1 MAKERIHELK
11 QTENSFQL
19 IGVITGTEKNRF
31 YKNGDTKNGGKW
43 NSLEF
48 GVKINDG
55 KTIYCTLKG
64 FPRSEVFY
72 YKKGE
77 KGAKGTTQKVSWNN
91 RHKSPGAGYR
101 LIGVN
106 ISTSKDDQGKNVN
119 ESFTEYDAVE
129 FLHGHLHDGD
139 NVFIRG
145 SLEFSSYTD
154 RNGQL
159 KRKVELVP
167 NQISYTTSPVNFA
180 ANDFVEMAEFENTI
194 VFSSI
199 DKEEDENGKATGRF
213 ILSGYSV
220 GYNNVETVN
229 FIIDA
234 DHAKVASAIKK
245 KMKSGNS
252 IKTYGR
258 ISVQNNVEAAPAED
272 DGWGSTET
280 SPMERVTAPTIREY
294 VVYKVDGST
303 FDTETYSE
311 KAIAEALKKIKAAR
325 EAAANFGEKPES
337 NAGASDDDWGADD
350 DDDMGNDPW

>member
-1 MAKERIHELK
+1 MAKERLHELK
-11 QTENSFQL
+11 QTENSVQL
-19 IGVITGTEKNRF
+19 VGVITGTEKNRF
-31 YKNGDTKNGGKW
+31 YKSGDTKNGGKW
-43 NSLEF
+43 NALEF

-55 KTIYCTLKG
+55 KTVYCTLKG

-101 LIGVN
+101 LIGIN
-106 ISTSKDDQGKNVN
+106 ISTGKDDQGKNVN

-145 SLEFSSYTD
+145 SFEFSSYTD
-154 RNGQL
+154 RNGQI
-159 KRKVELVP
+159 KKKVDLIP
-167 NQISYTTSPVNFA
+167 NQISYTSTPINFA

-194 VFSSI
+194 VFSDIS
-199 DKEEDENGKATGRF
+199 KEEDENGKATGRF

-220 GYNNVETVN
+220 GYSNVEPVS

-234 DHAKVASAIKK
+234 DHAKVATAIKK
-245 KMKSGNS
+245 KMKPGNS

-258 ISVQNNVEAAPAED
+258 ISVQNNIEATAAED
-272 DGWGSTET
+272 DGWGSTEM
-280 SPMERVTAPTIREY
+280 SPMERVTAPTVREY

-303 FDTETYSE
+303 FDTETYTE
-311 KAIAEALKKIKAAR
+311 KAIEDALKKIKAAK
-325 EAAANFGEKPES
+325 EATANFGDKS
-337 NAGASDDDWGADD
+337 NDDVDDDADDWGADD
-350 DDDMGNDPW
+350 EDDGTEPW

>member
-11 QTENSFQL
+11 QTDNSFQL
-19 IGVITGTEKNRF
+19 VGVVTGTEKNRF
-31 YKNGDTKNGGKW
+31 YKSGDTKNGGKW

-55 KTIYCTLKG
+55 KIVYCTLKG

-77 KGAKGTTQKVSWNN
+77 KGAKGTTQKVSWKDRN
-91 RHKSPGAGYR
+91 KAPGAGYR
-101 LIGVN
+101 LIGIN
-106 ISTSKDDQGKNVN
+106 ISTGKDDQGKNVN

-129 FLHGHLHDGD
+129 FLHNHLKDGD
-139 NVFIRG
+139 SVFVRG
-145 SLEFSSYTD
+145 SFEFSSYTD
-154 RNGQL
+154 KGGQA
-159 KRKVELVP
+159 KKKVELVP
-167 NQISYTTSPVNFA
+167 NQISYTSTPVNFA

-194 VFSSI
+194 VFRDIS
-199 DKEEDENGKATGRF
+199 KEEDENGKATGRF
-213 ILSGYSV
+213 ILDGYSV
-220 GYNNVETVN
+220 GYSNVEPVS
-229 FIIDA
+229 FVIDA
-234 DHAKVASAIKK
+234 DHAKVAGAIKK
-245 KMKSGNS
+245 KMKTGNS

-258 ISVQNNVEAAPAED
+258 ISVQNNIEAVTAED

-311 KAIAEALKKIKAAR
+311 KSIAEALKKIKAAK
-325 EAAANFGEKPES
+325 EAAVNFGEKS
-337 NAGASDDDWGADD
+337 SAAVDDAGDWGDVDDDAEDT
-350 DDDMGNDPW
+350 PW